1 MLAKV
6 KLGLISGS
14 ALALLAACGTET
26 PTEETPTSTPESE
39 ASSSMESSA
48 MSSSA
53 TLSSADS
60 SSMSST
66 NFEGK
71 NFSVTYEQAVADF
84 QKAYPDAA
92 ISSVDFDKDFGEYT
106 FEINGFDDTQ
116 EIEWEVNAET
126 GEETKNNKEK
136 KDSDFDDQEL
146 MIDDVMAIDEL
157 IASSEEEAPN
167 ATMVSWNLEVDD
179 DTKTPVFTGEFEEG
193 SNEVDVLLNAETG
206 EFLST
211 DND

>member
-26 PTEETPTSTPESE
+26 PNEETPTSTPESE
-39 ASSSMESSA
+39 TSSSMESSA
-48 MSSSA
+48 TS
-53 TLSSADS
+53 SSADS

-71 NFSVTYEQAVADF
+71 SFSVTYEQAVADF
-84 QKAYPDAA
+84 QEAYPDAA

-116 EIEWEVNAET
+116 EIEWEVNAEN
-126 GEETKNNKEK
+126 GEETKNNTEK

-146 MIDDVMAIDEL
+146 MTDDVMPIDEL

-193 SNEVDVLLNAETG
+193 NNEVDVLLNAETG

>member
-26 PTEETPTSTPESE
+26 PNEEAPTSTPESE

-48 MSSSA
+48 TSN
-53 TLSSADS
+53 SADS
-60 SSMSST
+60 SSTSST

-71 NFSVTYEQAVADF
+71 SFSVTYEQAVADF
-84 QKAYPDAA
+84 QEAYPDAA

-126 GEETKNNKEK
+126 GEETKNNTEK

-146 MIDDVMAIDEL
+146 MTDDVMPIDEL

-193 SNEVDVLLNAETG
+193 NNEVDVLLNAETG

>member
-26 PTEETPTSTPESE
+26 PNEEAPTSTPESE

-48 MSSSA
+48 TSN
-53 TLSSADS
+53 SADS
-60 SSMSST
+60 SSTSST

-84 QKAYPDAA
+84 QEAYPDAA

-126 GEETKNNKEK
+126 GEETKNNTEK

-146 MIDDVMAIDEL
+146 MTDDVMPIDEL

-167 ATMVSWNLEVDD
+167 ATMVSWNLEVDE

-193 SNEVDVLLNAETG
+193 NNEVDVLLNAETG

>member
-14 ALALLAACGTET
+14 ALVLLAACGTET
-26 PTEETPTSTPESE
+26 PNEETPTSTPESE
-39 ASSSMESSA
+39 ASSSIESSA
-48 MSSSA
+48 TSN
-53 TLSSADS
+53 SADS

-84 QKAYPDAA
+84 QEAYPDAA

-126 GEETKNNKEK
+126 GEETKNNTEK

-146 MIDDVMAIDEL
+146 MTDDVMPIDEL

-193 SNEVDVLLNAETG
+193 NNEVDVLLNAETG
-206 EFLST
+206 EFLSI